1 MSTWSSQV
9 SSLCDNGRELMHKD
23 GLSSRSR
30 TWNCS
35 FDACLFLKLTWVCFH
50 LKTSGFTFL
59 DSRPKLPKHGRNF
72 SLVFQ
77 VPKIWPSMSPVPC
90 HTSGKGDI
98 AHGCWAISSPTARTM
113 STGTPEPPRN
123 PGGTGHWSQLP
134 CGPCALGVDFGSY
147 WKLVSYLSCL
157 HIRSKNAEKSP
168 VEWLI
173 YFEYGLSICH
183 LSNPHKPYFFTT
195 EWKCKKK

>member
-1 MSTWSSQV
+1 MGLFPLENLRVHIPGFKTKTAKTWQ
-9 SSLCDNGRELMHKD
+9 K
-23 GLSSRSR
+23 
-30 TWNCS
+30 
-35 FDACLFLKLTWVCFH
+35 FLF
-50 LKTSGFTFL
+50 S
-59 DSRPKLPKHGRNF
+59 
-72 SLVFQ
+72 FQ
-77 VPKIWPSMSPVPC
+77 VINFLTIHVPRPMS
-90 HTSGKGDI
+90 HIGQGRHRSWMLGNIFT
-98 AHGCWAISSPTARTM
+98 HSPHNEHRYPGT
-113 STGTPEPPRN
+113 TPEPPRN